1 MSIIQEALK
10 KAQVD
15 YLEKKKPERKEPPL
29 HRMAVPKADIRG
41 KIRSARKTKRS
52 ITILS
57 IFVVSILIISALGL
71 RIFLIYKGSLK
82 KEKNI
87 TEPLLSKEVP
97 AAPIAEIVAPAS
109 FVKPKIEPGAAA
121 TPPPPI
127 FILNGTMYLDAK
139 PQAIING
146 YILEEGDVI
155 NEATVMVI
163 DKDYVL
169 LNLKDD
175 KLKLNLKH

>member
-1 MSIIQEALK
+1 MSIIQDALK

-15 YLEKKKPERKEPPL
+15 YLEKKKPERRESP
-29 HRMAVPKADIRG
+29 RYGMAAPKADIRA
-41 KIRSARKTKRS
+41 KIRPVRKTKRS

-57 IFVVSILIISALGL
+57 IFIVSMLIVSALGL
-71 RIFLIYKGSLK
+71 RIFLIYKGNLK

-87 TEPLLSKEVP
+87 TKPLLSKEAS
-97 AAPIAEIVAPAS
+97 AAPLAEIIAPVS
-109 FVKPKIEPGAAA
+109 FVKPKIEPVAPAA
-121 TPPPPI
+121 PPPPI
-127 FILNGTMYLDAK
+127 FILNGIMYLEAK

-146 YILEEGDVI
+146 YILEEGDAI
-155 NEATVMVI
+155 NGATVMVI

>member
-15 YLEKKKPERKEPPL
+15 YMEKKKPERKEPPRY
-29 HRMAVPKADIRG
+29 RMAVPKADIRG

-57 IFVVSILIISALGL
+57 IFVVSMLIISALGL
-71 RIFLIYKGSLK
+71 RIFLIHKGSLK

-87 TEPLLSKEVP
+87 MKPFLSKEVS
-97 AAPIAEIVAPAS
+97 AAPIAEIIAPLS
-109 FVKPKIEPGAAA
+109 FVKPIDRTDSPAA
-121 TPPPPI
+121 PPPPI
-127 FILNGTMYLDAK
+127 FVLNGTMYLDAK

-155 NEATVMVI
+155 NGATVMVI

-175 KLKLNLKH
+175 KLKLDLKH

>member
-15 YLEKKKPERKEPPL
+15 YIEKKKPLGEESPR
-29 HRMAVPKADIRG
+29 HGMAAPKVDIRG
-41 KIRSARKTKRS
+41 KIRPARKTKSS

-57 IFVVSILIISALGL
+57 IFVVSILIVSALGL
-71 RIFLIYKGSLK
+71 RIFLIYKGNLK

-87 TEPLLSKEVP
+87 AAPLLSKEIP
-97 AAPIAEIVAPAS
+97 AAPLAEIAAPES
-109 FVKPKIEPGAAA
+109 FVKSKIEPASPA
-121 TPPPPI
+121 PPPI
-127 FILNGTMYLDAK
+127 FILNGIMYLDAT

-155 NEATVMVI
+155 NGATVMVI

-175 KLKLNLKH
+175 KLKLNLKQ

>member
-15 YLEKKKPERKEPPL
+15 YMEKKKPLGEESPR
-29 HRMAVPKADIRG
+29 HRMAAPKADIRG
-41 KIRSARKTKRS
+41 KIRSARKAKRS

-57 IFVVSILIISALGL
+57 FFVVSILIVSALGL
-71 RIFLIYKGSLK
+71 RIFLIYKGNLK
-82 KEKNI
+82 QEKNI
-87 TEPLLSKEVP
+87 TEPLLSKEVS
-97 AAPIAEIVAPAS
+97 AAPLAEIIAPAS
-109 FVKPKIEPGAAA
+109 FVKPKIEPVAPA
-121 TPPPPI
+121 PYPPPI
-127 FILNGTMYLDAK
+127 FILNGIMYLDAK

-155 NEATVMVI
+155 NGATVMVI

>member
-15 YLEKKKPERKEPPL
+15 YMENKKPEKRESPQY
-29 HRMAVPKADIRG
+29 RMAAPKADIRG

-57 IFVVSILIISALGL
+57 ILAVSMLIVSALGI
-71 RIFLIYKGSLK
+71 RIFLIYKENLK

-87 TEPLLSKEVP
+87 IEPLLSKEVS
-97 AAPIAEIVAPAS
+97 AAPIAKIRAPLS
-109 FVKPKIEPGAAA
+109 FVKPIDRTDSPAA
-121 TPPPPI
+121 PPPPI
-127 FILNGTMYLDAK
+127 FVLNGTMYLDAK

-155 NEATVMVI
+155 NGATVMVI

-175 KLKLNLKH
+175 KLKLDLKH